1 MLTLLIIVCIVVTS
15 IFAFNNRSFYIKGW
29 FSPYDI
35 KRFKQYY
42 RFITHIFL
50 HVSWEHLLFNMI
62 TLYFFGTFVEQ
73 GFSYYFGKLGNVLFL
88 FEFVAAG
95 VLASLPTYVKN
106 RNNSSYVAVGAS
118 GAVSAILF
126 SSILLDPTNK
136 IFILFIPIEI
146 PAYVFGPLYLIY
158 CVYMARKNVDQVA
171 HDVHFWGAI
180 IGFLLPILF
189 MPELLSI
196 FVQQIFG

>member
-1 MLTLLIIVCIVVTS
+1 MLTLLIIASVVFTS
-15 IFAFNNRSFYIKGW
+15 FIAFNNRSFYIKGW

-62 TLYFFGTFVEQ
+62 TLYFFGTFVED
-73 GFSYYFGKLGNVLFL
+73 GFSYYFGKWGKIIFL
-88 FEFVAAG
+88 LEFVGAG
-95 VLASLPTYVKN
+95 ILASIPTYFKN
-106 RNNSSYVAVGAS
+106 QNNSSYVAVGAS

-136 IFILFIPIEI
+136 IFIFFIPIGI
-146 PAYVFGPLYLIY
+146 PAYFFGPLYLIY
-158 CVYMARKNVDQVA
+158 SIYMARKNVDQVA

-180 IGFLLPILF
+180 FGFVFPIF
-189 MPELLSI
+189 IKPELLSI
-196 FVQQIFG
+196 FVELILG